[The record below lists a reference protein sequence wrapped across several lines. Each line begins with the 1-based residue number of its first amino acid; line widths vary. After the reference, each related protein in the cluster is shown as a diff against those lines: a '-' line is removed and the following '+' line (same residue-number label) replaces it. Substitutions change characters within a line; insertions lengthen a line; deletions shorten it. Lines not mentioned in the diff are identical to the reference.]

1 MAGRIPPPCST
12 ASASSVSST
21 SRPSA
26 TIAFCNHHLAH
37 ALPCLFHT
45 GWPEALLYTA
55 DGGGDNV
62 QYSMRLF
69 RDGKLTE
76 LYGGEAELKRP
87 RRVDS
92 LGQAYAYATE
102 ALGFLPFRHEGK
114 VTGLAAFG
122 KPTLYDALIK
132 HFRVDDQGQ
141 VHSDYPSYRA
151 MRQHIFDLAQGARR
165 EDVSASVQLL
175 LENVIIDSVGRI
187 LARHPMR
194 FLGLSGGVFAN
205 VRLNQRLAEELP
217 LDEVFIYPSMS
228 DQGLAA
234 GAVLQFLLERD
245 GMEHWLAA
253 ALAAARPSITA
264 ATSTAPSTPPST
276 ATRASTA

>member
-1 MAGRIPPPCST
+1 
-12 ASASSVSST
+12 
-21 SRPSA
+21 
-26 TIAFCNHHLAH
+26 
-37 ALPCLFHT
+37 
-45 GWPEALLYTA
+45 
-55 DGGGDNV
+55 
-62 QYSMRLF
+62 
-69 RDGKLTE
+69 
-76 LYGGEAELKRP
+76 
-87 RRVDS
+87 
-92 LGQAYAYATE
+92 
-102 ALGFLPFRHEGK
+102 
-114 VTGLAAFG
+114 
-122 KPTLYDALIK
+122 
-132 HFRVDDQGQ
+132 
-141 VHSDYPSYRA
+141 

-234 GAVLQFLLERD
+234 GAVLQYLLERD

-253 ALAAARPSITA
+253 ALAATDPLLRPRLQRRHRRHLRPRPALQPCDGEPGRRRRRA
-264 ATSTAPSTPPST
+264 AA
-276 ATRASTA
+276 AGRASSPSM